1 MSRLI
6 HPLWETSER
15 YRFAMLP
22 VRQNL
27 DKRRL
32 EHERILQACIDHDPD
47 VAARELHNH
56 LARTANLVAAQMDG
70 DDLFDLLPTEAETA
84 LAS

>member
-1 MSRLI
+1 
-6 HPLWETSER
+6 
-15 YRFAMLP
+15 
-22 VRQNL
+22 
-27 DKRRL
+27 
-32 EHERILQACIDHDPD
+32 